1 MQQNPGEIAFEGSD
15 AKDFK
20 KFCFSLCQLHRE
32 LGEHFNQEF
41 FPDLPKM
48 HHLMHCC
55 LQCDVLSPKMTW
67 GYKGRGCEGIAREML
82 CLTIETAAGGREGG
96 GVGRVVAGYVRDMSA
111 LCSRKIAMA
120 ATEKRSLF
128 FLVAHCFAF
137 ELM

>member
-1 MQQNPGEIAFEGSD
+1 MSPHLEVHKKIRALLKVNVAMETIMQQNPWEIAFEGSD

-67 GYKGRGCEGIAREML
+67 GYKDKGCEGIAREML

-96 GVGRVVAGYVRDMSA
+96 GVGRVVAGYVR
-111 LCSRKIAMA
+111 
-120 ATEKRSLF
+120 
-128 FLVAHCFAF
+128 AF
-137 ELM
+137 PEYWLR